1 MVKERAGLIPDTKWK
16 LEKRNQQWYLGE
28 TFNAAIGQGYVAVT
42 PMQMAQL
49 MSAVA
54 NGGFI
59 YTPTI
64 IKLETLPAAVRKA
77 DIKQETLELVKKGL
91 YGVVNEAGGTGG
103 ASRSKIVIVGGK
115 TGTAQVVG
123 IRKSSNLLP
132 ERFRDHAWFVAF
144 APVEK
149 AEIALCAFVEHGGHG
164 GAAAAPIAKLA
175 IEGYFKNKEAERI
188 QESKEQKRDKN
199 AEN

>member
-1 MVKERAGLIPDTKWK
+1 
-16 LEKRNQQWYLGE
+16 
-28 TFNAAIGQGYVAVT
+28 
-42 PMQMAQL
+42 
-49 MSAVA
+49 
-54 NGGFI
+54 
-59 YTPTI
+59 
-64 IKLETLPAAVRKA
+64 
-77 DIKQETLELVKKGL
+77 
-91 YGVVNEAGGTGG
+91 
-103 ASRSKIVIVGGK
+103 
-115 TGTAQVVG
+115 
-123 IRKSSNLLP
+123 
-132 ERFRDHAWFVAF
+132 AWFVAF